1 MGRRPRL
8 SGRLNVP
15 DRYLLDTHV
24 FLDIA
29 NPAKPPGGVVGRVL
43 NDANAQVFLSV
54 VTVAE
59 VCIKA
64 ALGKLEMPQAIAAD
78 PAAGFRAAC
87 ADAGFTLVPVEV
99 EHAAMLRSLP
109 SHHKDPFDLNLSPET
124 RERNCLFRQS
134 SYSSAYA

>member
-1 MGRRPRL
+1 M
-8 SGRLNVP
+8 P

-109 SHHKDPFDLNLSPET
+109 SHHKDPFDRLLIAQAMHHELVLIS
-124 RERNCLFRQS
+124 RDYIF
-134 SYSSAYA
+134 SAYTGLMLLRP